1 MTLFQYGIYY
11 ILAVFVTSFLF
22 GYSFQLTKS
31 NDTLERM
38 VNIVVCIIAL
48 NILMFIHIFFLY
60 ILMTS

>member
-1 MTLFQYGIYY
+1 MSLLQYGIYY

-31 NDTLERM
+31 KDTLERM
-38 VNIVVCIIAL
+38 VNIIVCVISL

-60 ILMTS
+60 ILMAS